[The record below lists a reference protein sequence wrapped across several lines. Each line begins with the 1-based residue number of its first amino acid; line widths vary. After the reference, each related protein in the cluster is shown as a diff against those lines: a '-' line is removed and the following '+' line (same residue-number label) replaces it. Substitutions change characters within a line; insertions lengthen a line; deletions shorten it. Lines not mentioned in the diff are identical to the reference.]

1 MQPRQPLQVLSQVRL
16 FKLYNPSFD
25 DQTPS
30 VLYPVEA
37 GTVSLVDVK
46 KAASRAFGQWEKHNE
61 SAGDVGDDL
70 SLQSIVD
77 LIERDTFPTDDE
89 QELNN
94 VALLIGELLVREAG
108 GEWTSYIS
116 KKNDED
122 ESLEIFGVFGTGG
135 TEGLSVVGN

>member
-1 MQPRQPLQVLSQVRL
+1 M
-16 FKLYNPSFD
+16 
-25 DQTPS
+25 
-30 VLYPVEA
+30 LYPVEA

-46 KAASRAFGQWEKHNE
+46 KAASRAFEQWEKHNE

>member
-1 MQPRQPLQVLSQVRL
+1 M
-16 FKLYNPSFD
+16 YNPSFD

-46 KAASRAFGQWEKHNE
+46 KAASRAFEQWEKHNE